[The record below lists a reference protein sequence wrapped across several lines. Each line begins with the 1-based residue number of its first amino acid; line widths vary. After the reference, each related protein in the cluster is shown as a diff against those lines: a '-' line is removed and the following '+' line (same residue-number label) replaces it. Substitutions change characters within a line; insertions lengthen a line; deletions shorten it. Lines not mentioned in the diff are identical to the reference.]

1 MNGWFPEDPVE
12 TFRRHVWVNPFW
24 EDHVDDV
31 ISAVGVD
38 RVIFGSDWPHIEA
51 LPEALQCV
59 DELAHLSLADAP
71 PLPAPPHTRHGFP
84 TPVSGNGAELEGTG
98 DLRVRRR

>member
-12 TFRRHVWVNPFW
+12 TFRRHVWINPFW

-31 ISAVGVD
+31 IAAVGAD

-51 LPEALQCV
+51 LPDPLDYLADV
-59 DELAHLSLADAP
+59 AHLDDA
-71 PLPAPPHTRHGFP
+71 T
-84 TPVSGNGAELEGTG
+84 
-98 DLRVRRR
+98 RRRILLDNVEDLNTLRPA